1 LSRAASVCIVDIVKK
16 ATLLA
21 SRYRIVRKLGAGGM
35 SEVFEAVDT
44 HYDLRVAVKVIR
56 RAEGFSLL
64 RFKEEFR
71 SLADLRHPN
80 LIRLFDL
87 AFDGEKW
94 FFTMELVDGL
104 DLVTHVEA
112 LSGSPSLHS
121 VESSLDESS
130 LYGRSAV
137 SSEIRRLFNEIA
149 SALQFLHSAGMV
161 HRDIKPSNILVD
173 SLGRPRILDFGI
185 AKYIGSA
192 EEIQEALRLRKVG
205 TPGYVAPEQIR
216 GRALPASDVYSLGVI
231 LYRMLAGKLPFRGRK
246 KQVLVAHLTKVPRA
260 PAEIRPEAD
269 AELSNL
275 AMRMLRKDP
284 AVRPTADEVRRLS
297 EQDRSVLSI
306 EIVAG
311 GAAAESAA
319 AFVGRSSEVRR
330 VLGHLLELPLGRPLM
345 VTVEGV
351 SGIGK
356 TRLAEEVLQRVRKH
370 GVRCFQARC
379 YEREQIPYKAL
390 DAVVDQLVSHVLST
404 GEADLLLRGIDPD
417 GLAALARLFPYAA
430 ELPLGGGEKVSSY
443 IATIDFGLSPERAY
457 EALTGL
463 LGAVAGS
470 SGLVLLIDDL
480 QWADDGSYELLHH
493 LLHQSG
499 LRIGIVATLRPDEGA
514 LPVWLAT
521 PDESMRI
528 ERVPLSPIDRAETEA
543 LIETIAQ
550 DIPPRVVEQVSDEAQ
565 GNPLAIEELV
575 RFYAE
580 RASAETVSFA
590 EMIERRLD
598 ELEPAGRAVLEVCA
612 AAGYALDMDAVAAGA
627 KRPSQETG
635 FVAVDL
641 VEKRLLRQVA
651 GRERNVHLF
660 PFHDRVTQI
669 VLSRME
675 PSHKRRIH
683 RRLAAQLAAARP
695 NAYHALADHWRL
707 AGVPERASSY
717 ALRAAEHAE
726 EVQLLDRAV
735 RYYALALGFP
745 PAGIEEWQIRGKLA
759 SALDRSGRFAEAG
772 RAFHDAARR
781 APKDVRGGLML
792 LGARAQ
798 LKAAETS
805 TALRSMEKVT
815 QHLWDEPLLLPRWRT
830 LLGIGLEYLGSRRW
844 FPSFLAPAPS
854 VSPEHTEL
862 CIELASV
869 TRALM
874 PLRATHLTARALRLA
889 RLRGDP
895 VMIARVLVTVAATLG
910 SHGSPVILSRSR
922 ALLGAAEALF
932 GGDPNV
938 IGLGSLHGTRALLA
952 ALGCR
957 WDDMRASMKRSL
969 ETFQAEGRSRS
980 WHAQMVRVHG
990 VIGEVEAGALHE
1002 AEEQSRALLPHDRTW
1017 GYAGLSGWVLWARVR
1032 VDLAF
1037 RRWPE
1042 AERLCRAGL
1051 RVTRSDA
1058 SHSLWI
1064 RFRAGL
1070 AAALIGSSRDTAA
1083 VTGLER
1089 TNRVAR
1095 GTMWVDP
1102 LGRGEFD
1109 QLAAFVYVTAARRD
1123 APNRRLLRRARYHA
1137 ARLHRS
1143 PHRYLRPRGTCWLA
1157 EIALLRGQ
1165 PRRAVRLA
1173 RRAVDELLASQQRL
1187 EAARALTTLSRA
1199 EKELG
1204 LPQAAETHRN
1214 ATAQLAEILRRDDD

>member
-1 LSRAASVCIVDIVKK
+1 MSVKR

-56 RAEGFSLL
+56 KAEGFSLL

-71 SLADLRHPN
+71 SLADMRHPN
-80 LIRLFDL
+80 LIRLYDL

-94 FFTMELVDGL
+94 FFTMELIDGV
-104 DLVTHVEA
+104 DLVAHVEA
-112 LSGSPSLHS
+112 LNASPSLHS

-130 LYGRSAV
+130 FYGPSAV
-137 SSEIRRLFNEIA
+137 SSEIHRLLNEIA

-173 SLGRPRILDFGI
+173 SLGKPRILDFGI

-231 LYRMLAGKLPFRGRK
+231 LYRMLAGRLPFQGKK
-246 KQVLVAHLTKVPRA
+246 KQVLVAHLTKVPRS
-260 PAEIRPEAD
+260 PTEIVGDAD
-269 AELSNL
+269 AELSRL

-284 AVRPTADEVRRLS
+284 AARPTAGEVRRLS

-306 EIVAG
+306 EIVTG
-311 GAAAESAA
+311 GAPADAASP
-319 AFVGRSSEVRR
+319 FVGRTDEVRR
-330 VLGHLLELPLGRPLM
+330 VLGPLLELPLGRPLM
-345 VTVEGV
+345 VCVEGV

-356 TRLAEEVLQRVRKH
+356 TRLAEEVLRRVRTH

-390 DAVVDQLVSHVLST
+390 DAVVDQLVSHILST
-404 GEADLLLRGIDPD
+404 GDADLLMRGIDPD

-430 ELPLGGGEKVSSY
+430 EMPLGEGEKVSQHA
-443 IATIDFGLSPERAY
+443 ATVDFGLSRERAY
-457 EALTGL
+457 EAMTGL
-463 LGAVAGS
+463 FGAVAGNN
-470 SGLVLLIDDL
+470 GLVLFIDDL

-493 LLHQSG
+493 LLHQPG
-499 LRIGIVATLRPDEGA
+499 LRLGIVATLRPDEGA
-514 LPVWLAT
+514 VPVWIGSDD
-521 PDESMRI
+521 DESMKI
-528 ERVPLSPIDRAETEA
+528 ERVSLEPIGRTDTEA
-543 LIETIAQ
+543 LIETVAE
-550 DIPPRVVEQVSDEAQ
+550 DIPPRVVEQVAHEAQ

-580 RASAETVSFA
+580 HTSQESVSFA

-598 ELEPAGRAVLEVCA
+598 ELDPSARAVLEVCA
-612 AAGYALDMDAVAAGA
+612 AAGYALDIDAVAAGA
-627 KRPSQETG
+627 KSSAQETG

-641 VEKRLLRQVA
+641 VEKRLMRQVA
-651 GRERNVHLF
+651 GRERNVHVF

-669 VLSRME
+669 LLDRME
-675 PSHKRRIH
+675 PAKKRRIH
-683 RRLAAQLAAARP
+683 RRLASHLAASRP

-726 EVQLLDRAV
+726 DVQLLDRAV
-735 RYYALALGFP
+735 RYYALALAFP
-745 PAGIEEWQIRGKLA
+745 PPGFEEWQIRKKLA

-772 RAFHDAARR
+772 RAFLDAARR
-781 APKDVRGGLML
+781 APRGVRSGLTL
-792 LGARAQ
+792 LSARAQ
-798 LKAAETS
+798 LKAADTP

-815 QHLWDEPLLLPRWRT
+815 QQLWGEPLLLPRWRT
-830 LLGIGLEYLGSRRW
+830 LLGIGVEYLGSRRW
-844 FPSFLAPAPS
+844 FPAPLVPLGGA
-854 VSPEHTEL
+854 SPEHTEL
-862 CIELASV
+862 CIELATVSS
-869 TRALM
+869 ALM
-874 PLRATHLTARALRLA
+874 PLRATHLTTRALRLA
-889 RLRGDP
+889 RMRGDP
-895 VMIARVLVTVAATLG
+895 VMIARVLVAVANTLG
-910 SHGSPVILSRSR
+910 GHGSPAVLGRSR

-938 IGLGSLHGTRALLA
+938 TGLGDLHGTRALLA
-952 ALGCR
+952 ALSCR
-957 WDDMRASMKRSL
+957 WDDMRASMKRSM
-969 ETFQAEGRSRS
+969 EAFQVEGSGRSWS
-980 WHAQMVRVHG
+980 AQMVRVHG
-990 VIGEVEAGALHE
+990 VIGEVEAGDLRE
-1002 AEEQSRALLPHDRTW
+1002 AEDQSRALLPHDRTW
-1017 GYAGLSGWVLWARVR
+1017 GDSGLSGWVLWARVR

-1037 RRWPE
+1037 RRWLD
-1042 AERLCRAGL
+1042 AETLCRAGL
-1051 RVTRSDA
+1051 RETRGTA

-1070 AAALIGSSRDTAA
+1070 AAAQIGSGRDVPA
-1083 VTGLER
+1083 VTGMDR

-1095 GTMWVDP
+1095 GTLWVDP

-1109 QLAAFVYVTAARRD
+1109 QLAAFVYVTAARR
-1123 APNRRLLRRARYHA
+1123 APERRTVLRRARRHA
-1137 ARLHRS
+1137 ARLQRA

-1157 EIALLRGQ
+1157 EIALLQDR
-1165 PRRAVRLA
+1165 PRRALRLA

-1187 EAARALTTLSRA
+1187 EAARALSTLSSA
-1199 EKELG
+1199 EEALG
-1204 LPQAAETHRN
+1204 LPQAEETHRN
-1214 ATAQLAEILRRDDD
+1214 AAAQFAEILRRKE